1 MNTSTSINSAT
12 SLPQDILYEIFT
24 RLSVKSIVRFRCVS
38 KFCYSL
44 VNNSFFADVHRNRSL
59 TCPGT
64 SILLRLPSKT
74 CQQVFYIVNLTEEN
88 HGKLQ
93 AHRVRYMD
101 QQCFHNRVH
110 LRCTKGLICLA
121 NDDGDAAVCNPIIR
135 QHVSLPRTRPVR
147 PSTSQNFASAV
158 LGFDSVSER
167 YKVFMSELR
176 CIHGRG
182 DKKHWV
188 LTLGEDESWRE
199 IIVPNYPETSLH
211 IDGVIYLINWTVKRE
226 IIAFNVGAEE
236 FRTLPFPRE
245 LRHRTSSVLRSP
257 WIEVAGRLAAVT
269 VDHQWSRVEVWA
281 LEKSMEWEKYMIP
294 IPLEDRET
302 IRKAC
307 SMDFTGKCNGEIV
320 MLIHVGETFLIFVTA
335 FGTPQVWR
343 KFEICGIHDRFICLD
358 RVQNAIHI
366 IEENVFFPSSKTLN
380 FQSNI
385 LTRRI
390 I

>member
-1 MNTSTSINSAT
+1 MNTSTSIINSAT
-12 SLPQDILYEIFT
+12 SSLPQDILYEIFT
-24 RLSVKSIVRFRCVS
+24 RLPVKSIVRF
-38 KFCYSL
+38 
-44 VNNSFFADVHRNRSL
+44 
-59 TCPGT
+59 
-64 SILLRLPSKT
+64 
-74 CQQVFYIVNLTEEN
+74 
-88 HGKLQ
+88 
-93 AHRVRYMD
+93 
-101 QQCFHNRVH
+101 
-110 LRCTKGLICLA
+110 RCTKGLICLA
-121 NDDGDAAVCNPIIR
+121 NDDGDAAICNPSIR
-135 QHVSLPRTRPVR
+135 QHVSLPRTHPVR

-158 LGFDSVSER
+158 LGFDSVSKK
-167 YKVFMSELR
+167 YKVFMSELC

-199 IIVPNYPETSLH
+199 IIVSSAAVPNYPETSLH

-236 FRTLPFPRE
+236 FRTLPFPCE

-269 VDHQWSRVEVWA
+269 VDHQWSRVEIWA

-294 IPLEDRET
+294 IPLEDREM

-320 MLIHVGETFLIFVTA
+320 MLIQVGETFLIFVTA
-335 FGTPQVWR
+335 FGRTPQVWR

-358 RVQNAIHI
+358 RLQNAMHI
-366 IEENVFFPSSKTLN
+366 IQDNVFFPNFKFSS
-380 FQSNI
+380 
-385 LTRRI
+385 
-390 I
+390 